1 MPELR
6 VVAVSNDGTRLV
18 LKAADS
24 TEYTL
29 PIDERLRAAV
39 RGDRPRLGQI
49 EIEVESHLRPRDI
62 QARIRAG
69 ATAEEVAQ
77 LAGIPVDR
85 VRRFE
90 GPVLAERAFMAE
102 RARKT
107 PVRRPGENA
116 GPQLGEAVQERLLLR
131 GAEKDTVQW
140 DSWRRDDGTWEVLL
154 VYRVAG
160 EPHSASWTYDPPRR
174 LVQAVDD
181 EARSLI
187 GESDDLAAPEPSFPF
202 VPRIARLPRDRPL
215 DRARGTSRPS
225 LPPLRARRGD
235 RASERDSLTSLL
247 EAVPSFRG
255 DMVVPGT
262 ALRAR
267 TAGGARR
274 ANRRR
279 RSPRPPRP
287 RPVPPTR
294 TSSCPARSA
303 ATATGSSAPP
313 TARPRRTAS
322 VRAAARRSRAGTR
335 SCSARGARSR
345 SSGLRQSDRSHAT
358 VSPVSACCRLATV
371 RRRQVGIVRCGPVSF
386 RRGPGARATAT
397 GGRAPRRPGGPASED
412 HSDHEPTYR
421 AAGMPAT
428 ASASTSWAPETPEP
442 Q

>member
-29 PIDERLRAAV
+29 PIDERLRAAI
-39 RGDRPRLGQI
+39 RNDRARLGQI

-77 LAGIPVDR
+77 LAGIPVER

-107 PVRRPGENA
+107 AVRRQGEST
-116 GPQLGEAVQERLLLR
+116 GPQLGEAVAERLLLR
-131 GAEKDTVQW
+131 GAEKDSVLW

-181 EARSLI
+181 EARALI
-187 GESDDLAAPEPSFPF
+187 GETTQEPAQEPSYPF
-202 VPRIARLPRDRPL
+202 VPRIARLPRDRVL
-215 DRARGTSRPS
+215 DRPERP
-225 LPPLRARRGD
+225 D
-235 RASERDSLTSLL
+235 RAERTAEERAEEERDSLTSLL

-255 DMVVPGT
+255 DMVVPAQAGPPSTTPDTPAGT
-262 ALRAR
+262 EDLPDSPVADEEAPPAPAAS
-267 TAGGARR
+267 AGAGAAYADVLMPRSVGAHRDRLVGSTDRQAEADGVRPGRR
-274 ANRRR
+274 ATVPSWDEIVFGSRRKK
-279 RSPRPPRP
+279 
-287 RPVPPTR
+287 
-294 TSSCPARSA
+294 
-303 ATATGSSAPP
+303 
-313 TARPRRTAS
+313 
-322 VRAAARRSRAGTR
+322 
-335 SCSARGARSR
+335 
-345 SSGLRQSDRSHAT
+345 QD
-358 VSPVSACCRLATV
+358 
-371 RRRQVGIVRCGPVSF
+371 
-386 RRGPGARATAT
+386 
-397 GGRAPRRPGGPASED
+397 
-412 HSDHEPTYR
+412 
-421 AAGMPAT
+421 
-428 ASASTSWAPETPEP
+428 
-442 Q
+442 

>member
-1 MPELR
+1 MTSAGTTREVPMPELR

-39 RGDRPRLGQI
+39 RNDRARLGQI

-69 ATAEEVAQ
+69 ASAEEVAQ

-107 PVRRPGENA
+107 PVRRPGENT

-131 GAEKDTVQW
+131 GAEKDSVQW

-181 EARSLI
+181 EARALI
-187 GESDDLAAPEPSFPF
+187 GETDDTLAVAPEPSFPF

-215 DRARGTSRPS
+215 DRTLDRPTP
-225 LPPLRARRGD
+225 LPTPAPAPEPD
-235 RASERDSLTSLL
+235 ESERDSLTSLL

-255 DMVVPGT
+255 DMVVPERPATEPADTEPGQEPEPEEPPAPAASAGAGSAYADVLMPRSVSGHRDRLTGT
-262 ALRAR
+262 TDRQAEADGVRP
-267 TAGGARR
+267 GRR
-274 ANRRR
+274 AA
-279 RSPRPPRP
+279 
-287 RPVPPTR
+287 VP
-294 TSSCPARSA
+294 SWDEI
-303 ATATGSSAPP
+303 
-313 TARPRRTAS
+313 
-322 VRAAARRSRAGTR
+322 VFGTR
-335 SCSARGARSR
+335 RKK
-345 SSGLRQSDRSHAT
+345 Q
-358 VSPVSACCRLATV
+358 
-371 RRRQVGIVRCGPVSF
+371 
-386 RRGPGARATAT
+386 
-397 GGRAPRRPGGPASED
+397 E
-412 HSDHEPTYR
+412 
-421 AAGMPAT
+421 
-428 ASASTSWAPETPEP
+428 
-442 Q
+442 

>member
-39 RGDRPRLGQI
+39 RNDRARLNQI

-69 ATAEEVAQ
+69 ASAEEVAQ

-107 PVRRPGENA
+107 PVRRPGENT

-131 GAEKDTVQW
+131 GADKDTVQW

-174 LVQAVDD
+174 LVVAVDD

-187 GESDDLAAPEPSFPF
+187 GESDDLPSAPEPTFPF

-215 DRARGTSRPS
+215 DRALDRQ
-225 LPPLRARRGD
+225 LPAI
-235 RASERDSLTSLL
+235 ASAPPPEPEEERDSLTSLL

-255 DMVVPGT
+255 DLVVPERPAVAPAEPYADEDAEAEEAAAAPPAASAGAGSAYADVLMPRTVAGHRDRLTGT
-262 ALRAR
+262 TDRQAEADGVRP
-267 TAGGARR
+267 GRR
-274 ANRRR
+274 AA
-279 RSPRPPRP
+279 
-287 RPVPPTR
+287 VP
-294 TSSCPARSA
+294 SWDEI
-303 ATATGSSAPP
+303 
-313 TARPRRTAS
+313 
-322 VRAAARRSRAGTR
+322 VFGTR
-335 SCSARGARSR
+335 RKK
-345 SSGLRQSDRSHAT
+345 Q
-358 VSPVSACCRLATV
+358 
-371 RRRQVGIVRCGPVSF
+371 
-386 RRGPGARATAT
+386 
-397 GGRAPRRPGGPASED
+397 E
-412 HSDHEPTYR
+412 
-421 AAGMPAT
+421 
-428 ASASTSWAPETPEP
+428 
-442 Q
+442 

>member
-107 PVRRPGENA
+107 PVRRPGENI
-116 GPQLGEAVQERLLLR
+116 GPQLGETVSERLLLR
-131 GAEKDTVQW
+131 GADRDTVQW

-174 LVQAVDD
+174 LVQAVDE

-202 VPRIARLPRDRPL
+202 VPRIARLPRERERSL
-215 DRARGTSRPS
+215 ERGTERLS
-225 LPPLRARRGD
+225 LPSPADPGD
-235 RASERDSLTSLL
+235 DGDQGRDSLTSLL

-255 DMVVPGT
+255 DLVVPERSET
-262 ALRAR
+262 AAEQSPEEAEQEPEAEEPPAPAAS
-267 TAGGARR
+267 AGSAYADVLMPRSVGSHRDRLVGATDRQAEADGVRPGRR
-274 ANRRR
+274 AA
-279 RSPRPPRP
+279 
-287 RPVPPTR
+287 VP
-294 TSSCPARSA
+294 SWDEI
-303 ATATGSSAPP
+303 
-313 TARPRRTAS
+313 
-322 VRAAARRSRAGTR
+322 VFGTR
-335 SCSARGARSR
+335 RKK
-345 SSGLRQSDRSHAT
+345 Q
-358 VSPVSACCRLATV
+358 
-371 RRRQVGIVRCGPVSF
+371 
-386 RRGPGARATAT
+386 
-397 GGRAPRRPGGPASED
+397 E
-412 HSDHEPTYR
+412 
-421 AAGMPAT
+421 
-428 ASASTSWAPETPEP
+428 
-442 Q
+442 

>member
-39 RGDRPRLGQI
+39 RNDRARLGQI

-69 ATAEEVAQ
+69 ASAEEVAQ

-116 GPQLGEAVQERLLLR
+116 GPQLGETVNERLLMR
-131 GAEKDTVQW
+131 GADRDAVHW

-154 VYRVAG
+154 AYRVANQA
-160 EPHSASWTYDPPRR
+160 HSATWTYDPPRR

-187 GESDDLAAPEPSFPF
+187 GETDDTPEPSFPF
-202 VPRIARLPRDRPL
+202 VPRIARLPRERTD
-215 DRARGTSRPS
+215 
-225 LPPLRARRGD
+225 RGD
-235 RASERDSLTSLL
+235 RSDTDAAALAGGSSGGDQGADAGSEPDSLTSLL

-255 DMVVPGT
+255 DMVVPEQQGP
-262 ALRAR
+262 AAS
-267 TAGGARR
+267 GGQA
-274 ANRRR
+274 AAEAE
-279 RSPRPPRP
+279 
-287 RPVPPTR
+287 
-294 TSSCPARSA
+294 SSSA
-303 ATATGSSAPP
+303 AASASS
-313 TARPRRTAS
+313 TT
-322 VRAAARRSRAGTR
+322 
-335 SCSARGARSR
+335 
-345 SSGLRQSDRSHAT
+345 
-358 VSPVSACCRLATV
+358 
-371 RRRQVGIVRCGPVSF
+371 
-386 RRGPGARATAT
+386 
-397 GGRAPRRPGGPASED
+397 ED
-412 HSDHEPTYR
+412 EEAEEEEEAVEP
-421 AAGMPAT
+421 PAT
-428 ASASTSWAPETPEP
+428 AAGAGSAYADVLMPRSVSAHRDRLKGNTDRQAEADGVRPGRRAAVPSWDEIVFGTRRKKD
-442 Q
+442 

>member
-77 LAGIPVDR
+77 MAGIPVDR

-107 PVRRPGENA
+107 PVRRPGENS
-116 GPQLGEAVQERLLLR
+116 GPLLGEAVQERLLLR

-187 GESDDLAAPEPSFPF
+187 GESDDLGAPEPSLPF
-202 VPRIARLPRDRPL
+202 VPRIARLPRDRTLAGSL
-215 DRARGTSRPS
+215 DRDRDRERPS
-225 LPPLRARRGD
+225 LPAPVPEPAEET
-235 RASERDSLTSLL
+235 ASERDSLTSLL

-255 DMVVPGT
+255 DLVVPERSAEST
-262 ALRAR
+262 EEPDDEPAAEEPPAPAAS
-267 TAGGARR
+267 AGSAYADVLMPRSVGSHRDRLIGATDRQAEADGVRPGRR
-274 ANRRR
+274 AA
-279 RSPRPPRP
+279 
-287 RPVPPTR
+287 VP
-294 TSSCPARSA
+294 SWDEI
-303 ATATGSSAPP
+303 
-313 TARPRRTAS
+313 
-322 VRAAARRSRAGTR
+322 VFGTR
-335 SCSARGARSR
+335 RKK
-345 SSGLRQSDRSHAT
+345 Q
-358 VSPVSACCRLATV
+358 
-371 RRRQVGIVRCGPVSF
+371 
-386 RRGPGARATAT
+386 
-397 GGRAPRRPGGPASED
+397 E
-412 HSDHEPTYR
+412 
-421 AAGMPAT
+421 
-428 ASASTSWAPETPEP
+428 
-442 Q
+442 

>member
-1 MPELR
+1 MTSAGTTREVPMPELR

-39 RGDRPRLGQI
+39 RNDRARLGQI

-69 ATAEEVAQ
+69 ASAEEVAQ
-77 LAGIPVDR
+77 LAGIPVER

-181 EARSLI
+181 EARALI
-187 GESDDLAAPEPSFPF
+187 GETDDAIGVTHEPSFPF

-215 DRARGTSRPS
+215 DRAPDRPAA
-225 LPPLRARRGD
+225 LPAPAPEAD
-235 RASERDSLTSLL
+235 ESERDSLTSLL

-255 DMVVPGT
+255 DLVVPERPAPEAPAAEPVQEPEAEEPPAPAASAGAGSAYADVLMPRSVTGHRDRLTGT
-262 ALRAR
+262 TDRQAEADGVRP
-267 TAGGARR
+267 GRR
-274 ANRRR
+274 AA
-279 RSPRPPRP
+279 
-287 RPVPPTR
+287 VP
-294 TSSCPARSA
+294 SWDEI
-303 ATATGSSAPP
+303 
-313 TARPRRTAS
+313 
-322 VRAAARRSRAGTR
+322 VFGTR
-335 SCSARGARSR
+335 RKK
-345 SSGLRQSDRSHAT
+345 Q
-358 VSPVSACCRLATV
+358 
-371 RRRQVGIVRCGPVSF
+371 
-386 RRGPGARATAT
+386 
-397 GGRAPRRPGGPASED
+397 E
-412 HSDHEPTYR
+412 
-421 AAGMPAT
+421 
-428 ASASTSWAPETPEP
+428 
-442 Q
+442 

>member
-39 RGDRPRLGQI
+39 RNDRARLNQI

-69 ATAEEVAQ
+69 ASAEEVAQ

-107 PVRRPGENA
+107 PVRRPGENT
-116 GPQLGEAVQERLLLR
+116 GPQLGEAVQERLTLR
-131 GAEKDTVQW
+131 GADKESVQW

-160 EPHSASWTYDPPRR
+160 EPHSASWSYDPPRR
-174 LVQAVDD
+174 LVVAVDD

-187 GESDDLAAPEPSFPF
+187 GESDDLPATPEPSFPF

-215 DRARGTSRPS
+215 DRT
-225 LPPLRARRGD
+225 LD
-235 RASERDSLTSLL
+235 RQPERSAAPAPEPEEERDTLTSLL

-255 DMVVPGT
+255 DMVVPERPDDPAEEPEAEEPPAASAGAGSAYADVLMPRTVAGHRERLTGT
-262 ALRAR
+262 TDRQAEADGVRP
-267 TAGGARR
+267 GRR
-274 ANRRR
+274 AA
-279 RSPRPPRP
+279 
-287 RPVPPTR
+287 VP
-294 TSSCPARSA
+294 SWDEI
-303 ATATGSSAPP
+303 
-313 TARPRRTAS
+313 
-322 VRAAARRSRAGTR
+322 VFGTR
-335 SCSARGARSR
+335 RKK
-345 SSGLRQSDRSHAT
+345 Q
-358 VSPVSACCRLATV
+358 
-371 RRRQVGIVRCGPVSF
+371 
-386 RRGPGARATAT
+386 
-397 GGRAPRRPGGPASED
+397 E
-412 HSDHEPTYR
+412 
-421 AAGMPAT
+421 
-428 ASASTSWAPETPEP
+428 
-442 Q
+442 

>member
-107 PVRRPGENA
+107 PVRRPGENS
-116 GPQLGEAVQERLLLR
+116 GPLLGEAVQERLLLR

-187 GESDDLAAPEPSFPF
+187 GESDDLAVPEPSFPF
-202 VPRIARLPRDRPL
+202 VPRIARLPRERSMDRAL
-215 DRARGTSRPS
+215 DRSDRERPS
-225 LPPLRARRGD
+225 LPAQSSEPAEEG
-235 RASERDSLTSLL
+235 AGERDSLTSLL

-255 DMVVPGT
+255 DLVVPERP
-262 ALRAR
+262 AEPAEESEDEPAAEEPPAPAAS
-267 TAGGARR
+267 AGSAYADVLMPRSVGSHRDRLIGATDRQAEADGVRPGRR
-274 ANRRR
+274 AA
-279 RSPRPPRP
+279 
-287 RPVPPTR
+287 VP
-294 TSSCPARSA
+294 SWDEI
-303 ATATGSSAPP
+303 
-313 TARPRRTAS
+313 
-322 VRAAARRSRAGTR
+322 VFGTR
-335 SCSARGARSR
+335 RKK
-345 SSGLRQSDRSHAT
+345 Q
-358 VSPVSACCRLATV
+358 
-371 RRRQVGIVRCGPVSF
+371 
-386 RRGPGARATAT
+386 
-397 GGRAPRRPGGPASED
+397 E
-412 HSDHEPTYR
+412 
-421 AAGMPAT
+421 
-428 ASASTSWAPETPEP
+428 
-442 Q
+442 

>member
-107 PVRRPGENA
+107 PVRRPGENS
-116 GPQLGEAVQERLLLR
+116 GPLLGEAVQERLLLR

-187 GESDDLAAPEPSFPF
+187 GESDDLAVPEPSFPF
-202 VPRIARLPRDRPL
+202 VPRIARLPRERSM
-215 DRARGTSRPS
+215 DRALERSDRERPT
-225 LPPLRARRGD
+225 LPAQ
-235 RASERDSLTSLL
+235 ASEPAEESTGERDSLTSLL

-255 DMVVPGT
+255 DMVVPE
-262 ALRAR
+262 
-267 TAGGARR
+267 
-274 ANRRR
+274 
-279 RSPRPPRP
+279 RP
-287 RPVPPTR
+287 
-294 TSSCPARSA
+294 S
-303 ATATGSSAPP
+303 
-313 TARPRRTAS
+313 
-322 VRAAARRSRAGTR
+322 
-335 SCSARGARSR
+335 
-345 SSGLRQSDRSHAT
+345 
-358 VSPVSACCRLATV
+358 
-371 RRRQVGIVRCGPVSF
+371 
-386 RRGPGARATAT
+386 
-397 GGRAPRRPGGPASED
+397 
-412 HSDHEPTYR
+412 
-421 AAGMPAT
+421 
-428 ASASTSWAPETPEP
+428 ETPEEP
-442 Q
+442 AEEPATEEPPAPAASAGSAYADVLMPRSVGSHRDRLIGATDRQAEADGVRPGRRAAVPSWDEIVFGTRRKKQE

>member
-77 LAGIPVDR
+77 MAGIPVDR

-107 PVRRPGENA
+107 PVRRPGENS
-116 GPQLGEAVQERLLLR
+116 GPPLGEAVQERLLLR

-181 EARSLI
+181 EARALI

-202 VPRIARLPRDRPL
+202 VPRIARLPRERTL
-215 DRARGTSRPS
+215 DRSHDRERPT
-225 LPPLRARRGD
+225 LPAQSPEPAEESTD
-235 RASERDSLTSLL
+235 ERDSLTSLL
-247 EAVPSFRG
+247 EAVPNFRG
-255 DMVVPGT
+255 DLVVPERSPESVEEPDEE
-262 ALRAR
+262 AVEEEPPAPAAS
-267 TAGGARR
+267 AGAAYADVLMPRSVGSHRDRLVGATDRQAEADGVRPGRR
-274 ANRRR
+274 AA
-279 RSPRPPRP
+279 
-287 RPVPPTR
+287 VP
-294 TSSCPARSA
+294 SWDEI
-303 ATATGSSAPP
+303 
-313 TARPRRTAS
+313 
-322 VRAAARRSRAGTR
+322 VFGTR
-335 SCSARGARSR
+335 RKK
-345 SSGLRQSDRSHAT
+345 Q
-358 VSPVSACCRLATV
+358 
-371 RRRQVGIVRCGPVSF
+371 
-386 RRGPGARATAT
+386 
-397 GGRAPRRPGGPASED
+397 E
-412 HSDHEPTYR
+412 
-421 AAGMPAT
+421 
-428 ASASTSWAPETPEP
+428 
-442 Q
+442 

>member
-39 RGDRPRLGQI
+39 RNDRARLGQI

-69 ATAEEVAQ
+69 ASAEEVAQ
-77 LAGIPVDR
+77 FAGIPVDR

-107 PVRRPGENA
+107 PVRRPGENT

-131 GAEKDTVQW
+131 GADRETVQW

-174 LVQAVDD
+174 LVQAVDE

-187 GESDDLAAPEPSFPF
+187 GETDDVAAPEPSFPF

-215 DRARGTSRPS
+215 DRALDRQIERPS
-225 LPPLRARRGD
+225 PAQAEPEERISGV
-235 RASERDSLTSLL
+235 SSNERDSLTSLL

-255 DMVVPGT
+255 DMVVPERPSQPEPPALEPASQEEPEADEPPAAAASAGAGSAYADVLMPRAVAGHRDRLTGT
-262 ALRAR
+262 TDRQAEADGVRP
-267 TAGGARR
+267 GRR
-274 ANRRR
+274 AA
-279 RSPRPPRP
+279 
-287 RPVPPTR
+287 VP
-294 TSSCPARSA
+294 SWDEI
-303 ATATGSSAPP
+303 
-313 TARPRRTAS
+313 
-322 VRAAARRSRAGTR
+322 VFGTR
-335 SCSARGARSR
+335 RKK
-345 SSGLRQSDRSHAT
+345 QD
-358 VSPVSACCRLATV
+358 
-371 RRRQVGIVRCGPVSF
+371 
-386 RRGPGARATAT
+386 
-397 GGRAPRRPGGPASED
+397 
-412 HSDHEPTYR
+412 
-421 AAGMPAT
+421 
-428 ASASTSWAPETPEP
+428 
-442 Q
+442 

>member
-77 LAGIPVDR
+77 MAGIPVDR

-107 PVRRPGENA
+107 PVRRPGENS
-116 GPQLGEAVQERLLLR
+116 GPPLGEAVQERLLLR

-154 VYRVAG
+154 VYCVAG

-181 EARSLI
+181 EARMLI
-187 GESDDLAAPEPSFPF
+187 GETDDLAAPEPSFPF

-215 DRARGTSRPS
+215 DRSADRERPS
-225 LPPLRARRGD
+225 LPPA
-235 RASERDSLTSLL
+235 ASEPVEESAGERDSLTSLL

-255 DMVVPGT
+255 DLVVPERP
-262 ALRAR
+262 APEPEEEPVAEPEEEEPPAPAAS
-267 TAGGARR
+267 AGSAYADVLMPRSVGSHRDRLIGATDRQAEADGVRPGRR
-274 ANRRR
+274 AA
-279 RSPRPPRP
+279 
-287 RPVPPTR
+287 VP
-294 TSSCPARSA
+294 SWDEI
-303 ATATGSSAPP
+303 
-313 TARPRRTAS
+313 
-322 VRAAARRSRAGTR
+322 VFGTR
-335 SCSARGARSR
+335 RKK
-345 SSGLRQSDRSHAT
+345 Q
-358 VSPVSACCRLATV
+358 
-371 RRRQVGIVRCGPVSF
+371 
-386 RRGPGARATAT
+386 
-397 GGRAPRRPGGPASED
+397 E
-412 HSDHEPTYR
+412 
-421 AAGMPAT
+421 
-428 ASASTSWAPETPEP
+428 
-442 Q
+442 

>member
-77 LAGIPVDR
+77 MAGIPVDR

-107 PVRRPGENA
+107 PVRRPGENS
-116 GPQLGEAVQERLLLR
+116 GPPLGEAVQERLLLR
-131 GAEKDTVQW
+131 GVDKDTVQW

-154 VYRVAG
+154 VYLVAG

-174 LVQAVDD
+174 LVQAVDE

-215 DRARGTSRPS
+215 DRPGDRDRPS
-225 LPPLRARRGD
+225 LPAQ
-235 RASERDSLTSLL
+235 ASEPDEESLTATASGERDSLTSLL

-255 DMVVPGT
+255 DLVVPE
-262 ALRAR
+262 R
-267 TAGGARR
+267 
-274 ANRRR
+274 
-279 RSPRPPRP
+279 
-287 RPVPPTR
+287 
-294 TSSCPARSA
+294 
-303 ATATGSSAPP
+303 
-313 TARPRRTAS
+313 
-322 VRAAARRSRAGTR
+322 
-335 SCSARGARSR
+335 
-345 SSGLRQSDRSHAT
+345 
-358 VSPVSACCRLATV
+358 
-371 RRRQVGIVRCGPVSF
+371 
-386 RRGPGARATAT
+386 
-397 GGRAPRRPGGPASED
+397 
-412 HSDHEPTYR
+412 
-421 AAGMPAT
+421 
-428 ASASTSWAPETPEP
+428 APETVAEEPDPEP
-442 Q
+442 EAEEPPAPAASAGSAYADVLMPRSVTSHRDRLIGSTDRQAEADGVRPGRRAAVPSWDEIVFGTRRKNKE

>member
-39 RGDRPRLGQI
+39 RNDRARLGQI

-69 ATAEEVAQ
+69 ASAEEVAQ
-77 LAGIPVDR
+77 LAGIPVER

-107 PVRRPGENA
+107 PVRRPGENT

-181 EARSLI
+181 EARALI
-187 GESDDLAAPEPSFPF
+187 GETDDAIGVTHEPSFPF

-215 DRARGTSRPS
+215 DRAPDRPAA
-225 LPPLRARRGD
+225 LPAPAPEAD
-235 RASERDSLTSLL
+235 ESERDSLTSLL

-255 DMVVPGT
+255 DLVVPERPAPEAPAAEPVQEPEAEEPPAASAGAGSAYADVLMPRSVTGHRDRLTGT
-262 ALRAR
+262 TDRQAEADGVRP
-267 TAGGARR
+267 GRR
-274 ANRRR
+274 AA
-279 RSPRPPRP
+279 
-287 RPVPPTR
+287 VP
-294 TSSCPARSA
+294 SWDEI
-303 ATATGSSAPP
+303 
-313 TARPRRTAS
+313 
-322 VRAAARRSRAGTR
+322 VFGTR
-335 SCSARGARSR
+335 RKK
-345 SSGLRQSDRSHAT
+345 Q
-358 VSPVSACCRLATV
+358 
-371 RRRQVGIVRCGPVSF
+371 
-386 RRGPGARATAT
+386 
-397 GGRAPRRPGGPASED
+397 E
-412 HSDHEPTYR
+412 
-421 AAGMPAT
+421 
-428 ASASTSWAPETPEP
+428 
-442 Q
+442 

>member
-1 MPELR
+1 MTSAGTTREVPMPELR

-39 RGDRPRLGQI
+39 RNDRARLNQI

-69 ATAEEVAQ
+69 ASAEEVAQ

-107 PVRRPGENA
+107 PVRRPGENT
-116 GPQLGEAVQERLLLR
+116 GPQLGEAVQERLSLR
-131 GAEKDTVQW
+131 GADKDSVLW

-174 LVQAVDD
+174 LVVAVDD

-187 GESDDLAAPEPSFPF
+187 GEADDLPSTPEPSFPF

-215 DRARGTSRPS
+215 DRALDRQLERPENRPA
-225 LPPLRARRGD
+225 PPPPEPEE
-235 RASERDSLTSLL
+235 ERDSLTSLL

-255 DMVVPGT
+255 DLVVPDRTEPPAEEAEAEEPPAAAASAGAGAAYADVLMPRTVAGHRERLTGT
-262 ALRAR
+262 TDRQAEADGVRP
-267 TAGGARR
+267 GRR
-274 ANRRR
+274 AA
-279 RSPRPPRP
+279 
-287 RPVPPTR
+287 VP
-294 TSSCPARSA
+294 SWDEI
-303 ATATGSSAPP
+303 
-313 TARPRRTAS
+313 
-322 VRAAARRSRAGTR
+322 VFGTR
-335 SCSARGARSR
+335 RKK
-345 SSGLRQSDRSHAT
+345 Q
-358 VSPVSACCRLATV
+358 
-371 RRRQVGIVRCGPVSF
+371 
-386 RRGPGARATAT
+386 
-397 GGRAPRRPGGPASED
+397 E
-412 HSDHEPTYR
+412 
-421 AAGMPAT
+421 
-428 ASASTSWAPETPEP
+428 
-442 Q
+442 

>member
-39 RGDRPRLGQI
+39 RNDRARLNQI

-69 ATAEEVAQ
+69 ASAEEVAQ

-107 PVRRPGENA
+107 PVRRPGENT
-116 GPQLGEAVQERLLLR
+116 GPQLGEAVQERLTLR
-131 GAEKDTVQW
+131 GVDKESVQW

-154 VYRVAG
+154 VYRVVG
-160 EPHSASWTYDPPRR
+160 ETHTASWSYDPPRR
-174 LVQAVDD
+174 LVVAVDD

-187 GESDDLAAPEPSFPF
+187 GESDDLPATPEPSFPF

-215 DRARGTSRPS
+215 DRALDRQMERHQLERPA
-225 LPPLRARRGD
+225 PPPEPEE
-235 RASERDSLTSLL
+235 ERDTLTSLL

-255 DMVVPGT
+255 DLVVPERPDEPAEEPEAEEPPAASAGAGAAYADVLMPRTVAGHRDRLTGT
-262 ALRAR
+262 TDRQAEADGVRP
-267 TAGGARR
+267 GRR
-274 ANRRR
+274 AA
-279 RSPRPPRP
+279 
-287 RPVPPTR
+287 VP
-294 TSSCPARSA
+294 SWDEI
-303 ATATGSSAPP
+303 
-313 TARPRRTAS
+313 
-322 VRAAARRSRAGTR
+322 VFGTR
-335 SCSARGARSR
+335 RKK
-345 SSGLRQSDRSHAT
+345 Q
-358 VSPVSACCRLATV
+358 
-371 RRRQVGIVRCGPVSF
+371 
-386 RRGPGARATAT
+386 
-397 GGRAPRRPGGPASED
+397 E
-412 HSDHEPTYR
+412 
-421 AAGMPAT
+421 
-428 ASASTSWAPETPEP
+428 
-442 Q
+442 

>member
-77 LAGIPVDR
+77 MAGIPVDR

-107 PVRRPGENA
+107 PVRRPGENS
-116 GPQLGEAVQERLLLR
+116 GPPLGEAVQERLLLR

-215 DRARGTSRPS
+215 DRS
-225 LPPLRARRGD
+225 GD
-235 RASERDSLTSLL
+235 RERPTLPAQASEPAEESTAATASGERDSLTSLL

-255 DMVVPGT
+255 DLVVPE
-262 ALRAR
+262 R
-267 TAGGARR
+267 TPESAPEEPDPEPEAEEPPAPAASAGSAYADVLMPRSVGSHRDRLIGATDRQAEADGVRPGRR
-274 ANRRR
+274 AA
-279 RSPRPPRP
+279 
-287 RPVPPTR
+287 VP
-294 TSSCPARSA
+294 SWDEI
-303 ATATGSSAPP
+303 
-313 TARPRRTAS
+313 
-322 VRAAARRSRAGTR
+322 VFGTR
-335 SCSARGARSR
+335 RKK
-345 SSGLRQSDRSHAT
+345 Q
-358 VSPVSACCRLATV
+358 
-371 RRRQVGIVRCGPVSF
+371 
-386 RRGPGARATAT
+386 
-397 GGRAPRRPGGPASED
+397 E
-412 HSDHEPTYR
+412 
-421 AAGMPAT
+421 
-428 ASASTSWAPETPEP
+428 
-442 Q
+442 

>member
-39 RGDRPRLGQI
+39 RNDRARLGQI

-69 ATAEEVAQ
+69 ASAEEVAS

-116 GPQLGEAVQERLLLR
+116 GPQLGEAVSERLLLR
-131 GAEKDTVQW
+131 GADKDSTHW

-154 VYRVAG
+154 AYRVAAQ
-160 EPHSASWTYDPPRR
+160 PHSATWTYDPPRR

-187 GESDDLAAPEPSFPF
+187 GETDDTPEPSFPF
-202 VPRIARLPRDRPL
+202 VPRIARLPRDRNERA
-215 DRARGTSRPS
+215 DRIEREGRVERSGRPELEPAALSPAPGDEDDRNRGFGES
-225 LPPLRARRGD
+225 
-235 RASERDSLTSLL
+235 DSLTSLL

-255 DMVVPGT
+255 DMVVPEHKPQVPQVPQVPSVAEQPDTTGT
-262 ALRAR
+262 PGEQEEPEPEAAEQEEEEAVEPPAA
-267 TAGGARR
+267 AGAGSAYADVLMPRSVSAHRDRLKGSTDRQAEADGVRPGRR
-274 ANRRR
+274 AA
-279 RSPRPPRP
+279 
-287 RPVPPTR
+287 VP
-294 TSSCPARSA
+294 SWDEI
-303 ATATGSSAPP
+303 
-313 TARPRRTAS
+313 
-322 VRAAARRSRAGTR
+322 VFGTR
-335 SCSARGARSR
+335 RKK
-345 SSGLRQSDRSHAT
+345 D
-358 VSPVSACCRLATV
+358 
-371 RRRQVGIVRCGPVSF
+371 
-386 RRGPGARATAT
+386 
-397 GGRAPRRPGGPASED
+397 
-412 HSDHEPTYR
+412 
-421 AAGMPAT
+421 
-428 ASASTSWAPETPEP
+428 
-442 Q
+442 

>member
-39 RGDRPRLGQI
+39 RNDRARLGQI

-69 ATAEEVAQ
+69 ASAEEVAQ
-77 LAGIPVDR
+77 FAGIPVDR

-107 PVRRPGENA
+107 PVRRPGENT
-116 GPQLGEAVQERLLLR
+116 GPQLGEAVKERLLLR
-131 GAEKDTVQW
+131 GADKETVQW

-187 GESDDLAAPEPSFPF
+187 GETDDVAAPEPSFPF

-215 DRARGTSRPS
+215 DRALDRQMERPTA
-225 LPPLRARRGD
+225 PPPPPEPEEHI
-235 RASERDSLTSLL
+235 ASVSAGERDSLTSLL

-255 DMVVPGT
+255 DMVVPERPAPPEPPAIEPAAQEPEADEPPAAAASAGAGSAYADVLMPRAVAGHRDRLTGT
-262 ALRAR
+262 TDRQAEADGVRP
-267 TAGGARR
+267 GRR
-274 ANRRR
+274 AA
-279 RSPRPPRP
+279 
-287 RPVPPTR
+287 VPTWDEI
-294 TSSCPARSA
+294 
-303 ATATGSSAPP
+303 
-313 TARPRRTAS
+313 
-322 VRAAARRSRAGTR
+322 VFGTR
-335 SCSARGARSR
+335 RKK
-345 SSGLRQSDRSHAT
+345 QD
-358 VSPVSACCRLATV
+358 
-371 RRRQVGIVRCGPVSF
+371 
-386 RRGPGARATAT
+386 
-397 GGRAPRRPGGPASED
+397 
-412 HSDHEPTYR
+412 
-421 AAGMPAT
+421 
-428 ASASTSWAPETPEP
+428 
-442 Q
+442 

>member
-69 ATAEEVAQ
+69 ASAEEVAQ

-116 GPQLGEAVQERLLLR
+116 GPQLGEAVQERLLIR
-131 GAEKDTVQW
+131 GADKDTVQW

-154 VYRVAG
+154 VYLVAG

-174 LVQAVDD
+174 LVQAVDE

-215 DRARGTSRPS
+215 DRPVLPAPS
-225 LPPLRARRGD
+225 SDLTEESAG
-235 RASERDSLTSLL
+235 ERDSLTSLL

-255 DMVVPGT
+255 DMVVPERPSST
-262 ALRAR
+262 EDPEDPAPEPDVEEPPAPAAS
-267 TAGGARR
+267 AGSAYADVLMPRSVGAHRDRLVGATDRQAEADGVRPGRR
-274 ANRRR
+274 AA
-279 RSPRPPRP
+279 
-287 RPVPPTR
+287 VP
-294 TSSCPARSA
+294 SWDEI
-303 ATATGSSAPP
+303 
-313 TARPRRTAS
+313 
-322 VRAAARRSRAGTR
+322 VFGTR
-335 SCSARGARSR
+335 RKSK
-345 SSGLRQSDRSHAT
+345 
-358 VSPVSACCRLATV
+358 
-371 RRRQVGIVRCGPVSF
+371 
-386 RRGPGARATAT
+386 
-397 GGRAPRRPGGPASED
+397 E
-412 HSDHEPTYR
+412 
-421 AAGMPAT
+421 
-428 ASASTSWAPETPEP
+428 
-442 Q
+442 

>member
-116 GPQLGEAVQERLLLR
+116 AGPQLGEAVQERLLLR
-131 GAEKDTVQW
+131 GADKDSVQW

-154 VYRVAG
+154 VYMVAG

-202 VPRIARLPRDRPL
+202 VPRIARLPRERSM
-215 DRARGTSRPS
+215 DRALETARPS
-225 LPPLRARRGD
+225 LPAQ
-235 RASERDSLTSLL
+235 ASEPAEETTEERDSLTSLL

-255 DMVVPGT
+255 DLVVPERPAEPDT
-262 ALRAR
+262 EEPADEPAAEEPPAPAAS
-267 TAGGARR
+267 AGSAYADVLMPRSVGSHRDRLIGATDRQAEADGVRPGRR
-274 ANRRR
+274 AA
-279 RSPRPPRP
+279 
-287 RPVPPTR
+287 VP
-294 TSSCPARSA
+294 SWDEI
-303 ATATGSSAPP
+303 
-313 TARPRRTAS
+313 
-322 VRAAARRSRAGTR
+322 VFGTR
-335 SCSARGARSR
+335 RKK
-345 SSGLRQSDRSHAT
+345 Q
-358 VSPVSACCRLATV
+358 
-371 RRRQVGIVRCGPVSF
+371 
-386 RRGPGARATAT
+386 
-397 GGRAPRRPGGPASED
+397 E
-412 HSDHEPTYR
+412 
-421 AAGMPAT
+421 
-428 ASASTSWAPETPEP
+428 
-442 Q
+442 

>member
-77 LAGIPVDR
+77 MAGIPVDR

-107 PVRRPGENA
+107 PVRRPGENS
-116 GPQLGEAVQERLLLR
+116 GPLLGEAVQERLLLR

-181 EARSLI
+181 EARALI
-187 GESDDLAAPEPSFPF
+187 GESDDLGTPEPSFPF
-202 VPRIARLPRDRPL
+202 VPRIARLPRERPL
-215 DRARGTSRPS
+215 DRSADRERPS
-225 LPPLRARRGD
+225 LPAPPEPGEESAG
-235 RASERDSLTSLL
+235 ERDSLTSLL

-255 DMVVPGT
+255 DLVVPERP
-262 ALRAR
+262 AVEPPEEPEEQPAAEEPPAPAAS
-267 TAGGARR
+267 AGAGSAYADVLMPRSVGSHRDRLIGSTDRQAEADGVRPGRR
-274 ANRRR
+274 AA
-279 RSPRPPRP
+279 
-287 RPVPPTR
+287 VP
-294 TSSCPARSA
+294 SWDEI
-303 ATATGSSAPP
+303 
-313 TARPRRTAS
+313 
-322 VRAAARRSRAGTR
+322 VFGTR
-335 SCSARGARSR
+335 RKK
-345 SSGLRQSDRSHAT
+345 Q
-358 VSPVSACCRLATV
+358 
-371 RRRQVGIVRCGPVSF
+371 
-386 RRGPGARATAT
+386 
-397 GGRAPRRPGGPASED
+397 E
-412 HSDHEPTYR
+412 
-421 AAGMPAT
+421 
-428 ASASTSWAPETPEP
+428 
-442 Q
+442 

>member
-39 RGDRPRLGQI
+39 RNDRARLGQI

-69 ATAEEVAQ
+69 ASAEEVAQ
-77 LAGIPVDR
+77 FAGIPVDR

-131 GAEKDTVQW
+131 GADKESVQW

-154 VYRVAG
+154 VYLVAG

-187 GESDDLAAPEPSFPF
+187 GESDDTITAVPEPSFPF

-215 DRARGTSRPS
+215 DRALDRSLERPLDRALDRQLERPS
-225 LPPLRARRGD
+225 APEPVTAEE
-235 RASERDSLTSLL
+235 SDSLTSLL

-255 DMVVPGT
+255 DLVVPERPSAAPESAETEPDDAEPEVEEPPAPAASAGAGSAYADVLMPRTVAGHRDRLTGT
-262 ALRAR
+262 TDRQAEADGVRP
-267 TAGGARR
+267 GRR
-274 ANRRR
+274 AA
-279 RSPRPPRP
+279 
-287 RPVPPTR
+287 VP
-294 TSSCPARSA
+294 SWDEI
-303 ATATGSSAPP
+303 
-313 TARPRRTAS
+313 
-322 VRAAARRSRAGTR
+322 VFGTR
-335 SCSARGARSR
+335 RKK
-345 SSGLRQSDRSHAT
+345 QD
-358 VSPVSACCRLATV
+358 
-371 RRRQVGIVRCGPVSF
+371 
-386 RRGPGARATAT
+386 
-397 GGRAPRRPGGPASED
+397 
-412 HSDHEPTYR
+412 
-421 AAGMPAT
+421 
-428 ASASTSWAPETPEP
+428 
-442 Q
+442 

>member
-1 MPELR
+1 MTSAGTTREVPMPELR

-39 RGDRPRLGQI
+39 RNDRARLGQI

-69 ATAEEVAQ
+69 ASAEEVAQ

-107 PVRRPGENA
+107 PVRRPGENS

-131 GAEKDTVQW
+131 GAEKDAVQW

-160 EPHSASWTYDPPRR
+160 EVHTASWTYDPPRR

-181 EARSLI
+181 EARALI
-187 GESDDLAAPEPSFPF
+187 GETDDTIAAAPEPSFPF

-215 DRARGTSRPS
+215 DRALDRQLDHRQ
-225 LPPLRARRGD
+225 LE
-235 RASERDSLTSLL
+235 RASAPAEPEDERDSLTSLL

-255 DMVVPGT
+255 DMVVPEQPDSEPSEEIEAEEPPAPAASAGAGAAYADVLMPRAVSGHRDRLTGT
-262 ALRAR
+262 TDRQAEADGVRP
-267 TAGGARR
+267 GRR
-274 ANRRR
+274 AA
-279 RSPRPPRP
+279 
-287 RPVPPTR
+287 VP
-294 TSSCPARSA
+294 SWDEI
-303 ATATGSSAPP
+303 
-313 TARPRRTAS
+313 
-322 VRAAARRSRAGTR
+322 VFGTR
-335 SCSARGARSR
+335 RKK
-345 SSGLRQSDRSHAT
+345 QD
-358 VSPVSACCRLATV
+358 
-371 RRRQVGIVRCGPVSF
+371 
-386 RRGPGARATAT
+386 
-397 GGRAPRRPGGPASED
+397 
-412 HSDHEPTYR
+412 
-421 AAGMPAT
+421 
-428 ASASTSWAPETPEP
+428 
-442 Q
+442 

>member
-107 PVRRPGENA
+107 PVRRPGENT
-116 GPQLGEAVQERLLLR
+116 GPPLGEAVQERLLLR
-131 GAEKDTVQW
+131 GADKDTVQW

-160 EPHSASWTYDPPRR
+160 ETHTASWTYDPPRR
-174 LVQAVDD
+174 LVTAVDD

-187 GESDDLAAPEPSFPF
+187 GESDDLGPAEPAHPF
-202 VPRIARLPRDRPL
+202 VPRIARLPRDR
-215 DRARGTSRPS
+215 DRDRSDRPE
-225 LPPLRARRGD
+225 RAVVPAQAQPSDPVEESG
-235 RASERDSLTSLL
+235 DSLTSLL

-255 DMVVPGT
+255 DLVVPERPGDGADGPDT
-262 ALRAR
+262 EPDVEEPPAASAGAGSAYADVLMPRAVSSHR
-267 TAGGARR
+267 DRLIGATDRQAEADGVRPGRR
-274 ANRRR
+274 AA
-279 RSPRPPRP
+279 
-287 RPVPPTR
+287 VP
-294 TSSCPARSA
+294 SWDEI
-303 ATATGSSAPP
+303 
-313 TARPRRTAS
+313 
-322 VRAAARRSRAGTR
+322 VFGTR
-335 SCSARGARSR
+335 RKKN
-345 SSGLRQSDRSHAT
+345 
-358 VSPVSACCRLATV
+358 
-371 RRRQVGIVRCGPVSF
+371 
-386 RRGPGARATAT
+386 
-397 GGRAPRRPGGPASED
+397 SE
-412 HSDHEPTYR
+412 
-421 AAGMPAT
+421 
-428 ASASTSWAPETPEP
+428 
-442 Q
+442 

>member
-1 MPELR
+1 MTSAGTTREVPMPELR

-39 RGDRPRLGQI
+39 RNDRARLNQI

-69 ATAEEVAQ
+69 ASAEEVAQ

-116 GPQLGEAVQERLLLR
+116 GPQLGETVAERLLLR
-131 GAEKDTVQW
+131 GAEKDSVQW

-181 EARSLI
+181 EARALI
-187 GESDDLAAPEPSFPF
+187 GETDDAIAVSQEPSFPF

-215 DRARGTSRPS
+215 DRS
-225 LPPLRARRGD
+225 LDRQPERQLERAP
-235 RASERDSLTSLL
+235 AAAESEESERDSLTSLL

-255 DMVVPGT
+255 DMVVPE
-262 ALRAR
+262 
-267 TAGGARR
+267 
-274 ANRRR
+274 
-279 RSPRPPRP
+279 
-287 RPVPPTR
+287 RPVPEPP
-294 TSSCPARSA
+294 SAEPVEEPAAEEPAAPAASA
-303 ATATGSSAPP
+303 GAGSAYADVLMPRAVSGHRDRLTGTTDRQAE
-313 TARPRRTAS
+313 ADGVRPGR
-322 VRAAARRSRAGTR
+322 RAAVPSWDEIVFGTR
-335 SCSARGARSR
+335 RKK
-345 SSGLRQSDRSHAT
+345 Q
-358 VSPVSACCRLATV
+358 
-371 RRRQVGIVRCGPVSF
+371 
-386 RRGPGARATAT
+386 
-397 GGRAPRRPGGPASED
+397 E
-412 HSDHEPTYR
+412 
-421 AAGMPAT
+421 
-428 ASASTSWAPETPEP
+428 
-442 Q
+442 

>member
-69 ATAEEVAQ
+69 ASAEEVAQ

-116 GPQLGEAVQERLLLR
+116 GPQLGEAVQERLLIR

-215 DRARGTSRPS
+215 DRALDRQMERPS
-225 LPPLRARRGD
+225 LPGPSPEPIEES
-235 RASERDSLTSLL
+235 ASERDSLTSLL

-255 DMVVPGT
+255 DMVVPE
-262 ALRAR
+262 RP
-267 TAGGARR
+267 AGAELPATEEPPTEPEAEEPPAPAASAGAGSAYADVLMPRSVGSHRDRLVGATDRQAEADGVRPGRR
-274 ANRRR
+274 AA
-279 RSPRPPRP
+279 
-287 RPVPPTR
+287 VP
-294 TSSCPARSA
+294 SWDEI
-303 ATATGSSAPP
+303 
-313 TARPRRTAS
+313 
-322 VRAAARRSRAGTR
+322 VFGTR
-335 SCSARGARSR
+335 RKK
-345 SSGLRQSDRSHAT
+345 QD
-358 VSPVSACCRLATV
+358 
-371 RRRQVGIVRCGPVSF
+371 
-386 RRGPGARATAT
+386 
-397 GGRAPRRPGGPASED
+397 
-412 HSDHEPTYR
+412 
-421 AAGMPAT
+421 
-428 ASASTSWAPETPEP
+428 
-442 Q
+442 

>member
-69 ATAEEVAQ
+69 ASAEEVAS

-107 PVRRPGENA
+107 PVRRPGENT
-116 GPQLGEAVQERLLLR
+116 GPQLGEAVSERLLLR
-131 GAEKDTVQW
+131 GADKETVQW

-154 VYRVAG
+154 VYRVAT

-187 GESDDLAAPEPSFPF
+187 GETDDIAAPEPSFPF
-202 VPRIARLPRDRPL
+202 VPRIARLPRDRPSLDRPL
-215 DRARGTSRPS
+215 DRALDRQLERPS
-225 LPPLRARRGD
+225 APLPPEPLEEGA
-235 RASERDSLTSLL
+235 ATAATAAVSESERDSLTSLL

-255 DMVVPGT
+255 DMIVPERPALPPTDLPPAEEAEQDPDAEEPPAASAGAGAAYADVLMPRSVASHRDRLVGT
-262 ALRAR
+262 TDRQAEADGVRP
-267 TAGGARR
+267 GRR
-274 ANRRR
+274 AA
-279 RSPRPPRP
+279 
-287 RPVPPTR
+287 VP
-294 TSSCPARSA
+294 SWDEI
-303 ATATGSSAPP
+303 
-313 TARPRRTAS
+313 
-322 VRAAARRSRAGTR
+322 VFGTR
-335 SCSARGARSR
+335 RKK
-345 SSGLRQSDRSHAT
+345 Q
-358 VSPVSACCRLATV
+358 
-371 RRRQVGIVRCGPVSF
+371 
-386 RRGPGARATAT
+386 
-397 GGRAPRRPGGPASED
+397 E
-412 HSDHEPTYR
+412 
-421 AAGMPAT
+421 
-428 ASASTSWAPETPEP
+428 
-442 Q
+442 

>member
-39 RGDRPRLGQI
+39 RNDRARLGQI

-69 ATAEEVAQ
+69 ASAEEVAQ

-107 PVRRPGENA
+107 PVRRPGENT

-131 GAEKDTVQW
+131 GADKETVQW

-187 GESDDLAAPEPSFPF
+187 GETDDVAAPEPSFPF

-215 DRARGTSRPS
+215 DRALDRQMDRPA
-225 LPPLRARRGD
+225 PPPPPEPDEHVVSAS
-235 RASERDSLTSLL
+235 ASERDSLTSLL

-255 DMVVPGT
+255 DMVVPERPAPPEPPTTTPAAQEPEADEPPAAAASAGAGSAYADVLMPRAVAGHRDRLTGT
-262 ALRAR
+262 TDRQAEADGVRP
-267 TAGGARR
+267 GRR
-274 ANRRR
+274 AA
-279 RSPRPPRP
+279 
-287 RPVPPTR
+287 VP
-294 TSSCPARSA
+294 SWDEI
-303 ATATGSSAPP
+303 
-313 TARPRRTAS
+313 
-322 VRAAARRSRAGTR
+322 VFGTR
-335 SCSARGARSR
+335 RKK
-345 SSGLRQSDRSHAT
+345 QD
-358 VSPVSACCRLATV
+358 
-371 RRRQVGIVRCGPVSF
+371 
-386 RRGPGARATAT
+386 
-397 GGRAPRRPGGPASED
+397 
-412 HSDHEPTYR
+412 
-421 AAGMPAT
+421 
-428 ASASTSWAPETPEP
+428 
-442 Q
+442 